1 MHHIKNAQ
9 EAGYKDEEI
18 VSAVIAS
25 LIPSLTLESVFES
38 TADHILSQLQQYL
51 EAHFREKMQPT
62 CKTHSIQWYSFL
74 ENLIMS

>member
-18 VSAVIAS
+18 ASAIVSEIVVAS

-38 TADHILSQLQQYL
+38 TADHILSQLQQDL

-62 CKTHSIQWYSFL
+62 CKTHSI
-74 ENLIMS
+74 